1 MELQTNRLLLREV
14 QPEDE
19 PIFIAYSNH
28 PDFQRYEDLN
38 AVSAEAMSAMVRF
51 MLMTQT
57 DKPRNDFY
65 FAITLKESPAHPIG
79 AIYIA
84 IRDRQNLQ
92 AEIGYIMGVP
102 HWNKGYTTEAARRV
116 VQFGFDELAMH
127 RIYAAEIITE
137 NVGSMRVVEKL
148 AMRREA
154 HFRHQRFFKD
164 RWWDTYTY
172 AILSHEWMG

>member
-1 MELQTNRLLLREV
+1 MQFQTNRLLLREV
-14 QPEDE
+14 RPEDE
-19 PIFIAYSNH
+19 PIFVAYSNH
-28 PDFQRYEDLN
+28 PYFQRYEAPD
-38 AVSAEAMSAMVRF
+38 AVSGDAMAAMVRY

-65 FAITLKESPAHPIG
+65 FAITLKSSPVHPIG

-84 IRDRQNLQ
+84 IRDHEHLQ

-116 VQFGFDELAMH
+116 VQFGFDELKMH
-127 RIYAAEIITE
+127 RIYAADIITE
-137 NVGSMRVVEKL
+137 NVGSMRVAEKL
-148 AMRREA
+148 GMRREA

-172 AILSHEWMG
+172 AVLSHEWTG